1 VELDRDW
8 DVFFLLL
15 VGFVARW
22 CVAAADGE
30 PVAEDEDVVADRND
44 FFFGR
49 GSTGI
54 GSKPKLTDTRC
65 YERG

>member
-1 VELDRDW
+1 
-8 DVFFLLL
+8 
-15 VGFVARW
+15 
-22 CVAAADGE
+22 VAAADGE

-44 FFFGR
+44 FFGR

>member
-22 CVAAADGE
+22 FVAAADGE

-44 FFFGR
+44 FFLEEDR
-49 GSTGI
+49 QESDRNR
-54 GSKPKLTDTRC
+54 S
-65 YERG
+65 